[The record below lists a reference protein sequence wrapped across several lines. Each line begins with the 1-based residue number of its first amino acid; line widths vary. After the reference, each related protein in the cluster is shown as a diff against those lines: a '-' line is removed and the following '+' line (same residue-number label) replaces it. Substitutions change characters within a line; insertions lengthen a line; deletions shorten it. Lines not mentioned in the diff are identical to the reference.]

1 MKSETYSKEVKTK
14 PNNNKNY
21 QTQQPQAQ
29 GKHFAVLSKWLKDR
43 GFSPATSNYLHIIRL
58 ATVDDSRGKLSHA
71 LHPARGHSV
80 PHTSLPAGKMKRP
93 QVRTKPLTQIL

>member
-29 GKHFAVLSKWLKDR
+29 GKHFAVLSKWFKDR

-58 ATVDDSRGKLSHA
+58 ATVDDSRGKLSHV

-80 PHTSLPAGKMKRP
+80 PHTPCLER
-93 QVRTKPLTQIL
+93 